1 MSADPGKENF
11 SIAVQELEN
20 DEPKVVYIEL
30 LSSPITELRE
40 NATPPFLEQLKTFSD
55 YFVFLLEKYKP
66 ESVTMERFQM
76 RFRTMGAT
84 SEVVNIMIGIC
95 SQLCLE
101 RNIPIKLVIA
111 GEWKNHFNR
120 HSDIP
125 LNDLYK
131 SVKKL
136 PPHVIDSALIGLYYC
151 MKNKEFYK
159 KERLVTYCETLKAY
173 NDESVQKKKLQK
185 NDTP

>member
-11 SIAVQELEN
+11 SVAIQELEDN
-20 DEPKVVYIEL
+20 CPKVVYVEL
-30 LSSPITELRE
+30 LSNPITELRE
-40 NATPPFLEQLKTFSD
+40 NATPPFLEQLKLFSE
-55 YFVFLLEKYKP
+55 YFEYLLEEFKP

-95 SQLCLE
+95 SQICLE
-101 RNIPIKLVIA
+101 RKIPVKLVIA

-120 HSDIP
+120 VSNIS
-125 LNDLYK
+125 LNDTYK
-131 SVKKL
+131 LVKRL

-151 MKNKEFYK
+151 MKNKDFYVAENIENYCK
-159 KERLVTYCETLKAY
+159 SLKEKY
-173 NDESVQKKKLQK
+173 DESVQKKKLQK
-185 NDTP
+185 INTP